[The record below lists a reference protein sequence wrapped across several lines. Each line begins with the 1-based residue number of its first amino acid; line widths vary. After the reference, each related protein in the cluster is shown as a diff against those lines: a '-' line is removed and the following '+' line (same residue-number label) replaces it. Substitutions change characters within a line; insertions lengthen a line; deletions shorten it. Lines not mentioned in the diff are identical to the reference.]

1 MSLGGAKFLDRLG
14 GRCMLAAL
22 QPVRALQDVFS
33 GEPRPLE
40 VREMVAVK
48 FWGAGNA
55 ALLLPVLASL
65 KARYPAAK
73 LTVVT
78 IAGNET
84 LYRDTADDVL
94 TVRLR
99 PFGMACLDLLSVLAQ
114 LRRRR
119 VDLAID
125 FEQYVRTSQAL
136 LYLSGARQVIAFD
149 TKGQSRA
156 GLADVKVKYDDTQHA
171 ARSFLDLAR
180 AAGVHVADYE
190 PGGLVPRP
198 EALARIDGWL
208 ARMGGTERPLVV
220 LHPGSGDNFP
230 GRRWPTRRFGLIART
245 LVDERDALVV
255 VTGSARER
263 QLCAEVVEASERPI
277 LDLAG
282 AHDWESVIALL
293 HRSSLLISNDTGP
306 VHIASALGISVLGL
320 YGPNTPE
327 LYGPLSAGST
337 AFYEPPPCSPCI
349 TNFNYK
355 TSRCLNPVCIRAIT
369 VDAVSKAALARL
381 PATGTRERAGNRA

>member
-1 MSLGGAKFLDRLG
+1 VSFGGAKSLDRLG
-14 GRCMLAAL
+14 GRCILAAL
-22 QPVRALQDVFS
+22 QPVRALQDLFA

-40 VREMVAVK
+40 VREIVAVK

-55 ALLLPVLASL
+55 ALLLPVLRSL
-65 KARYPAAK
+65 KTRFPAAK
-73 LTVVT
+73 LTMVT

-84 LYRDTADDVL
+84 LYRDAADEVL
-94 TVRLR
+94 TVRLQ
-99 PFGMACLDLLSVLAQ
+99 PLGKACFDLLSVLTR

-136 LYLSGARQVIAFD
+136 LYLSGARQVLAFD

-180 AAGVHVADYE
+180 AAGVHATDYE

-198 EALARIDGWL
+198 EALERTDGWL
-208 ARMGGTERPLVV
+208 ASVRGTERPLVV

-230 GRRWPTRRFGLIART
+230 GRRWPTRRFGLIARR

-255 VTGSARER
+255 VTGSDRER
-263 QLCAEVVEASERPI
+263 PLCAEVVEASERPI
-277 LDLAG
+277 HNLAG
-282 AHDWESVIALL
+282 TRDWEGMIALL
-293 HRSSLLISNDTGP
+293 SRASLLISNDTGP
-306 VHIASALGISVLGL
+306 VHIASALGVSVLGL
-320 YGPNTPE
+320 YGPNTPD
-327 LYGPLSAGST
+327 LYGPLSAGSA

-369 VDAVSKAALARL
+369 VDAVSEAALARL
-381 PATGTRERAGNRA
+381 PATGTRKRAGNRA